1 LPKIPP
7 LRAAYA
13 QSFRCIGSDCE
24 DTCCQGWGVPIDQAA
39 YEKYQNLPESQLRTL
54 IDANILAMPEGAKSI
69 NFAKIRMD
77 GASQCPL
84 LTAERLCLIQLELG
98 TDYLSNACATYP
110 RIIHSVG
117 GVEETALSLSCP
129 EAARLVLLNP
139 ALLTPGLL
147 TREPMDSDHE
157 RTSEA
162 EAPANSMVSVAGI
175 EVPANPLSLQSWFW
189 PIRQF
194 VLALVSNRAYPLWQ
208 RLFLL
213 GLFCRRLDAIRR
225 GELQRSV
232 PAFLGDFEAAVTS
245 GALRTAMETLPLDGA
260 AQMDVVLRLAGLML
274 HRSNVR
280 PRFVECIQAFTTGI
294 GNGPGA
300 TLERLADQSAYAHD
314 RYYAPFFY
322 RHPYILENYL
332 INTILRCRFP
342 FGKEDARAGEP
353 FSMARECA
361 LLTAQFALLKGFLIG
376 VAGFQREAFSAGH
389 VVHTVQAISKHFE
402 HHPEFLSMAY
412 DLLVE
417 SRMDGARGMAI
428 LLRNAEPKPLRPA
441 APEIH
446 APGPQE
452 EIWAPEELPN

>member
-1 LPKIPP
+1 MPQTPS

-39 YEKYQNLPESQLRTL
+39 YEKYQNLPDSQLRTL
-54 IDANILAMPEGAKSI
+54 IDASILAMPEGAKSI

-77 GASQCPL
+77 GTSQCPL
-84 LTAERLCLIQLELG
+84 LTTERLCHIQLEMG
-98 TDYLSNACATYP
+98 ADYLPHACAAYP
-110 RIIHSVG
+110 RIVHSVG
-117 GVEETALSLSCP
+117 GIEETALTLSCP
-129 EAARLVLLNP
+129 EAARLVLL
-139 ALLTPGLL
+139 TPELL
-147 TREPMDSDHE
+147 TREPLDRDQE
-157 RTSEA
+157 RTARA
-162 EAPANSMVSVAGI
+162 EAPADLMVSIAGT
-175 EVPANPLSLQSWFW
+175 EVPANPLSLHSWFW
-189 PIRQF
+189 PIRQL
-194 VLALVSNRAYPLWQ
+194 VLALVRNRAYPLWQ

-213 GLFCRRLDAIRR
+213 GVFCRRLDAISS

-232 PAFLGDFEAAVTS
+232 PAFLGDFQAAVDS
-245 GALRTAMETLPLDGA
+245 GALRAAMETLPLDGA

-280 PRFVECIQAFTTGI
+280 PRFVECVQAFTAGI

-300 TLERLADQSAYAHD
+300 TLENLTERSAQAYD
-314 RYYAPFFY
+314 RYYAPFFD

-332 INTILRCRFP
+332 VNTILRLRFP
-342 FGKEDARAGEP
+342 FGKEDAQAGEP

-376 VAGFQREAFSAGH
+376 VAGFHREAFSAAH
-389 VVHTVQAISKHFE
+389 VVHTVQAAGKHFE
-402 HHPEFLSMAY
+402 HHPEFLNLAY
-412 DLLVE
+412 ELLVE

-428 LLRNAEPKPLRPA
+428 LLRNAEPTAPRPT

-446 APGPQE
+446 APAPQE
-452 EIWAPEELPN
+452 EIWASMELPY